1 MNRTDFRRWEE
12 DQLLAWGDS
21 PMASGADAM
30 EWDTSLLLPQ
40 LVDGLERP
48 AGVAKEST
56 YELVGRLSSLW
67 HVLRTT
73 TRQSTRW
80 SRVLSAN

>member
-1 MNRTDFRRWEE
+1 MNRTDCRSWEE
-12 DQLLAWGDS
+12 DRLLAWGDS
-21 PMASGADAM
+21 PMASGAEAM

-48 AGVAKEST
+48 AGAATEST
-56 YELVGRLSSLW
+56 YESVGRLSSLW
-67 HVLRTT
+67 RALRATT
-73 TRQSTRW
+73 GHSTRW